1 MTAKSNR
8 KSVSD
13 GIAFTGKSWS
23 YVLRVPINKV
33 SKKTKPKWVGGFET
47 RKQAK
52 LARDEA
58 RVALAR
64 KTYREPSKKLLGE
77 YLDEWIKVH
86 AVAPTTLVS
95 YKELINNYLKP
106 RLGSIPLESLSAL
119 DVETFYFELMT
130 TKGKKGENLSPA
142 TASRCVSVL
151 KACLKRAVKIRDLSY
166 NPAREVSIREPESN
180 RSELWTRAQLDQVFL
195 PCALKPL
202 VLSDKKR
209 ADNKAKGVGG
219 FEPLLTYRLG
229 FFFRLSAYTGARRG
243 ELLALR
249 WSDLQGNELHITK
262 SRTLSGKAVIEK
274 SPKTKGS
281 KRVVSLD
288 DKTMLLFNAH
298 RRRQVDEARIGR
310 DKGYWVES
318 DYVFTRENGL
328 PLDTGTVTKLFVKIT
343 KEAGLKPMR
352 LQDLRHLHATE
363 LLRQGINPHIV
374 ANRLGHA
381 NPKVTLTIYAHVDKE
396 SQDKAS
402 QTFAR
407 DERAV

>member
-23 YVLRVPINKV
+23 YVLRVPISKD
-33 SKKTKPKWVGGFET
+33 SKKTKPKWVGGFDT

-64 KTYREPSKKLLGE
+64 KKYREPSKKLLGD

-86 AVAPTTLVS
+86 DVAPTTLVS
-95 YKELINNYLKP
+95 YRELINNYLKP

-151 KACLKRAVKIRDLSY
+151 KACLRRAVRIRDLTH
-166 NPAREVSIREPESN
+166 NPAREVSIREPESKKT
-180 RSELWTRAQLDQVFL
+180 ELWTRDQLDKVFL
-195 PCALKPL
+195 PCALQPL
-202 VLSDKKR
+202 KLTDKKR
-209 ADNKAKGVGG
+209 AENKAKGVGI
-219 FEPLLTYRLG
+219 FEPLLKYRLG
-229 FFFRLSAYTGARRG
+229 FFFRLCAYTGARRG

-249 WSDLQGNELHITK
+249 WSDLQGSDLHITK

-274 SPKTKGS
+274 APKTKGS
-281 KRVVSLD
+281 NRVLSLD

-310 DKGYWVES
+310 EKGEWFES
-318 DYVFTRENGL
+318 DYVFVRENGK
-328 PLDTGTVTKLFVKIT
+328 PLDTGTVTKLFVKIS

-352 LQDLRHLHATE
+352 LHDLRHLYATE
-363 LLRQGINPHIV
+363 LLRTYQPHTV
-374 ANRLGHA
+374 GALLGHA
-381 NPKVTLTIYAHVDKE
+381 NPKVTLTVYGHVDKE

-402 QTFAR
+402 DTFAR